1 MLKQLVVKAFF
12 TQQVEVTISNSQVSH
27 ESYSRN
33 HNHRNRI
40 IIPQQNN
47 QVQFNAAR
55 FITHPTQEIPEN
67 YINTEWYINGVA
79 MESSVDTNI
88 SKIRE
93 LADFERGAIYGLW

>member
-1 MLKQLVVKAFF
+1 

-55 FITHPTQEIPEN
+55 FITHPTQEN

-79 MESSVDTNI
+79 MELSVDTNI
-88 SKIRE
+88 SSQYQVDQQIV
-93 LADFERGAIYGLW
+93 DYNFPNYYDQSSDQHFNFNF